1 MPGGKGEKMK
11 SYDTVIFVGLDIP
24 EDETQR
30 DRVVQKVMNVT
41 GVKKNK
47 IFFYD
52 KDTTHPASIVRGS
65 YIRDKSQNSGY
76 RIDET
81 LCIASESIGAKRLS
95 LEKLSHVGIAANTGY
110 QDVNLLD
117 MTESEILEWI
127 ETGRYTP
134 HGDESSGGEEESID
148 DFMSDLFGDTLDD
161 SDDGGDTDGVES
173 SNHEDDSI
181 ENESGDA
188 SESRQGE
195 GEGSP
200 GRHTEV
206 DDNTPSASQ
215 QVPEPENDTKDDMPE
230 ETVDVVDDII
240 GGSPVDDA
248 GDESHGT
255 ADEPRD
261 EPQGEVF
268 EAEIVTEDTEEDKLN
283 NPAKSYHDDH
293 RDDPVATDENED
305 DTSLDDILGNLTSD
319 DDNYTP
325 MRAPSRDDDSRIQHS
340 SEEDNLSDL
349 KNLYDSDLPEHKGS
363 RIDED
368 VERYKRDNNI
378 SDYEA
383 GNGDTEY
390 IDKIMEERKAA
401 EKRKEKQ
408 RQEKQKDTSSGDV
421 GYLAQLQ
428 SMAGGDSARAQEIN
442 EQESKDRQEQSRME
456 ALSEEN
462 TRGDGQRKNYREY
475 LSQDDYKN
483 QVIDEDIRENFG
495 NLDNYSSVHE
505 RGEDMNY
512 VAKGKGRIILCTA
525 GKGGV
530 GKTLVSIGMASA
542 LSLAR
547 SYEAH
552 NTPGYKPSRT
562 WLIESDYNSPKLAA
576 AFGTGGKHL
585 GNLARMLDEKSTI
598 TNSDVREFIENNVY
612 RDPDT
617 GVNVL
622 ACPPL
627 SIGVSSP
634 SIPMA
639 IFHAIKYAS
648 NNGDDVIVDH
658 GNLTVGEYS
667 SLDKILA
674 TKTAHR
680 VVVVGNMGCI
690 DQTQT
695 ALDILTSRRP
705 GNSVKPRN
713 ARSVSVVLNKALEA
727 QVYTAQESLKPFKI
741 IAFIP
746 PIDALREEYS
756 ETGNTYL
763 NNAPGDVKK
772 AVYDRCGIM
781 LTQLGYSGLQ
791 KFFVAKTSYNSSGGK
806 SNRSFLKKVVDR
818 FVGDK

>member
-1 MPGGKGEKMK
+1 MKKMK

-30 DRVVQKVMNVT
+30 DRVIQKVMNVT

-52 KDTTHPASIVRGS
+52 KNTTHPASIVRGS

-110 QDVNLLD
+110 QDVDLLD

-134 HGDESSGGEEESID
+134 HGDGSSGGEEESID
-148 DFMSDLFGDTLDD
+148 DFMSDLFGDTLGD
-161 SDDGGDTDGVES
+161 SDDDGDTDEKES
-173 SNHEDDSI
+173 PKSEDDPV
-181 ENESGDA
+181 ENNDNDV
-188 SESRQGE
+188 SESQQE
-195 GEGSP
+195 EKEGSP
-200 GRHTEV
+200 GQHHTEV
-206 DDNTPSASQ
+206 DGTPSASQ
-215 QVPEPENDTKDDMPE
+215 QVPEPEDDTEDDIEDDMPE
-230 ETVDVVDDII
+230 EAVDVVDDII
-240 GGSPVDDA
+240 GGTPVDVVD
-248 GDESHGT
+248 DKSHIT
-255 ADEPRD
+255 ADEPQD

-268 EAEIVTEDTEEDKLN
+268 EAEIVTEDTEEYKLN

-293 RDDPVATDENED
+293 RDDPVAADENED

-319 DDNYTP
+319 DDSYTP

-363 RIDED
+363 NIDED
-368 VERYKRDNNI
+368 VERYKRDNNV
-378 SDYEA
+378 SEYEV

-408 RQEKQKDTSSGDV
+408 RQEKQKDASSGDV

-428 SMAGGDSARAQEIN
+428 SMAGNNTSVAKDIEDEDRKHRV
-442 EQESKDRQEQSRME
+442 EQNSSE
-456 ALSEEN
+456 ALSEN
-462 TRGDGQRKNYREY
+462 TKRSDGKTKNYREY
-475 LSQDDYKN
+475 LGSDDYKN
-483 QVIDEDIRENFG
+483 QVIDENIRGSFG
-495 NLDNYSSVHE
+495 NLDNYSQVHE

-547 SYEAH
+547 AYEER
-552 NTPGYKPSRT
+552 NTPGYSSSRT

-576 AFGTGGKHL
+576 AYGTGKKHL

-674 TKTAHR
+674 SKTAHR

-705 GNSVKPRN
+705 GSSVRPRN
-713 ARSVSVVLNKALEA
+713 AQSVSVVLNKALEA

-756 ETGNTYL
+756 DTGNTYL
-763 NNAPGDVKK
+763 VNAPSDVKE
-772 AVYDRCGIM
+772 AVYHRCGAM
-781 LTQLGYSGLQ
+781 LTHLGYSSLQ
-791 KFFVAKTSYNSSGGK
+791 NYFVAKSSYNAPRKKGR
-806 SNRSFLKKVVDR
+806 RSPLKRIADR
-818 FVGDK
+818 FFQ